1 MKGLTNTKTE
11 RHDVKTEFF
20 KVWIFRKGLQL
31 TPNKR
36 HA

>member
-1 MKGLTNTKTE
+1 MTVLTNTKTE
-11 RHDVKTEFF
+11 RHGVKTELF
-20 KVWIFRKGLQL
+20 KVWIFREGLQL